1 MYLSIYLSIYL
12 STHLSID
19 NVHFQHAAQL
29 IEALVNR
36 NVQFK
41 LQVRRLTMPQYHT
54 LVCYYV
60 VTGYMEA
67 TLFINYH
74 QVTINVNVMYKKP

>member
-1 MYLSIYLSIYL
+1 
-12 STHLSID
+12 
-19 NVHFQHAAQL
+19 
-29 IEALVNR
+29 
-36 NVQFK
+36 
-41 LQVRRLTMPQYHT
+41 MPQYHT